1 MRKSARYSMKTNI
14 ALVLVI
20 TSVINNTAVYADYAN
35 SGNSQLYYQIGGA
48 RSISAPLNKNASS
61 SPLSGSLELGYGYSC
76 GSFSTLGGIANI
88 LNNIVDNVIT
98 AVTGA
103 VSAAISSLP
112 MLILQRVSPG
122 LYDLVQGY
130 VIKAEAIIA
139 LANKT
144 CEQYESD
151 IRQGKNPYSEWADVA
166 KNLDWKIEMRKAKSG
181 ADTDVY
187 QAKKSV
193 EDDNGENGIP
203 WLEGNTAGGISGDA
217 IKPTE
222 DIVKAGYNL
231 SLNRN
236 ANSNTA
242 PSDPDEHRL
251 TTIWTSPDDATSWA
265 VDVLGDTHIRTYSNH
280 PIESRPGHGLAPK
293 IEIEREEI
301 YTKLEKLVSGETE
314 PNLENTAEASS
325 DALLINY
332 DLIKAIQNLGPSER
346 SMAINKLAS
355 EVAMSK
361 TLEKAMF
368 VRRLLLTG
376 IREPNISQVPQAIAY
391 TKDAVETINTEI
403 ENILF
408 EKRIRSELA
417 SNTASIIL
425 SLQERTEIRGKANMQ
440 EPDYD
445 RNLIKEGATQE

>member
-1 MRKSARYSMKTNI
+1 
-14 ALVLVI
+14 
-20 TSVINNTAVYADYAN
+20 
-35 SGNSQLYYQIGGA
+35 
-48 RSISAPLNKNASS
+48 
-61 SPLSGSLELGYGYSC
+61 
-76 GSFSTLGGIANI
+76 
-88 LNNIVDNVIT
+88 
-98 AVTGA
+98 
-103 VSAAISSLP
+103 
-112 MLILQRVSPG
+112 
-122 LYDLVQGY
+122 
-130 VIKAEAIIA
+130 
-139 LANKT
+139 
-144 CEQYESD
+144 
-151 IRQGKNPYSEWADVA
+151 
-166 KNLDWKIEMRKAKSG
+166 
-181 ADTDVY
+181 
-187 QAKKSV
+187 V

-222 DIVKAGYNL
+222 DIIKAGYNL

-236 ANSNTA
+236 ANNNTA
-242 PSDPDEHRL
+242 PSEPDEHRL
-251 TTIWTSPDDATSWA
+251 STVWASPDDATSWA
-265 VDVLGDTHIRTYSNH
+265 VDVLGDTHIRTYSDH
-280 PIESRPGHGLAPK
+280 PVESRPGHGLAPK

-314 PNLENTAEASS
+314 PNLENTSEASS